1 MILRTNPNDRFY
13 LTLKPRNTSC
23 KLEFTIIKSRLR
35 FRSLLFISPCKRTPM
50 KTLSNNF
57 MSRPFC
63 LVVAAAFCLA
73 GCSSPEQETS
83 TPQQNDDVGVVEMEI
98 KTEAAGSDTETAG
111 SDTQTDDSSTAP
123 DSGSSSK
130 SEGSSNSGLSLTP
143 PKS

>member
-1 MILRTNPNDRFY
+1 
-13 LTLKPRNTSC
+13 
-23 KLEFTIIKSRLR
+23 
-35 FRSLLFISPCKRTPM
+35 M

-83 TPQQNDDVGVVEMEI
+83 TPQQNEDVGVVEMEI
-98 KTEAAGSDTETAG
+98 KTEAAG